1 MYTCQLISRDYLSS
15 IRVYYV
21 GMESLQT
28 VSVVDAL
35 AQRLREHVLDGVIP
49 AGATLAETD
58 VAAEFGV
65 SRPTAKS
72 AILTL
77 VHRGLLHRD
86 ARRPAHVPALT
97 PEDVIDIYRA
107 RIPLELEAVRA
118 LATRAT
124 VSAETQQA
132 FRELG
137 SLPDNVP
144 TSRFI
149 AADLRAH
156 RILVEQY
163 GSPRLSRLYESLLD
177 EIHLCMIQ
185 SRYALGRER
194 IAHEHANVLE
204 HILAGDS
211 ERATEAMRNHLQ
223 GAAEALAHAI
233 AQPTLTST
241 NGTEP

>member
-1 MYTCQLISRDYLSS
+1 
-15 IRVYYV
+15 
-21 GMESLQT
+21 MESLQT

-35 AQRLREHVLDGVIP
+35 AQRLREHVLDGAIP

-77 VHRGLLHRD
+77 VHRGLLRRD
-86 ARRPAHVPALT
+86 ARRPAYVPALT
-97 PEDVIDIYRA
+97 PEDVIDIYKA
-107 RIPLELEAVRA
+107 RTALEVEAVRD
-118 LATRAT
+118 LSTRGAIIPQ
-124 VSAETQQA
+124 TQEA
-132 FRELG
+132 FHELG
-137 SLPDNVP
+137 TLPDDVP

-156 RILVEQY
+156 RILVDQY

-185 SRYALGRER
+185 SRWALGRER
-194 IAHEHANVLE
+194 IAREHAAVLE
-204 HILAGDS
+204 HILGGDADG
-211 ERATEAMRNHLQ
+211 ATEAMRTHLR
-223 GAAEALAHAI
+223 GAGEALAHAI
-233 AQPTLTST
+233 AHPATGREPSGRTRRGGGTS
-241 NGTEP
+241 

>member
-1 MYTCQLISRDYLSS
+1 
-15 IRVYYV
+15 V
-21 GMESLQT
+21 ESLRT

-35 AQRLREHVLDGVIP
+35 AERLREHVLDGVLP

-86 ARRPAHVPALT
+86 ARRPAYVPALT
-97 PEDVIDIYRA
+97 PEDVIDIYKA
-107 RIPLELEAVRA
+107 RIPLELEAVRV
-118 LATRAT
+118 LATRAA
-124 VSAETQQA
+124 VSADTQEA
-132 FRELG
+132 FRELR
-137 SLPDNVP
+137 SLPDDAP

-156 RILVEQY
+156 QSLVDQY

-185 SRYALGRER
+185 SRRALGSER
-194 IAHEHANVLE
+194 ITREHARVLE
-204 HILAGDS
+204 QILAGDP
-211 ERATEAMRNHLQ
+211 EGATTAMRDHLQ
-223 GAAEALAHAI
+223 GAAHALADAI
-233 AQPTLTST
+233 AHPAPDAARDTDAY
-241 NGTEP
+241 

>member
-1 MYTCQLISRDYLSS
+1 
-15 IRVYYV
+15 
-21 GMESLQT
+21 MESLRT

-49 AGATLAETD
+49 AGATLTETD

-86 ARRPAHVPALT
+86 ARRPAYVPTLT
-97 PEDVIDIYRA
+97 PEDVIDIYKA
-107 RIPLELEAVRA
+107 RTPLELEAVRG
-118 LATRAT
+118 LAAQGAAI
-124 VSAETQQA
+124 AETREA
-132 FRELG
+132 FDELR
-137 SLPDNVP
+137 SLPDDVA

-156 RILVEQY
+156 RILIDQY
-163 GSPRLSRLYESLLD
+163 GSPRLTRLYDSLLD

-185 SRYALGRER
+185 SRWALGRER
-194 IAHEHANVLE
+194 IAREHTDILE
-204 HILAGDS
+204 HILAGD
-211 ERATEAMRNHLQ
+211 TEAATKAMRSHLH

-233 AQPTLTST
+233 APPTSA
-241 NGTEP
+241 EDA